1 MACCCAAIREEIE
14 STPGA
19 IFGDPATQGR
29 ECHGEVCLPEMAVG
43 VRCACIEFW
52 DAEDACGRL
61 VWSWHVAVFTEPGVL
76 HRSVD
81 DPRLRKVAEE
91 IAERVLEKLG
101 PVA

>member
-14 STPGA
+14 ATPGA
-19 IFGDPATQGR
+19 IFGEPAAQGR
-29 ECHGEVCLPEMAVG
+29 ECHGEVRLPEMAAG

-52 DAEDACGRL
+52 DAENTTGRR
-61 VWSWHVAVFTEPGVL
+61 VWSWYVALFTVPGVQ
-76 HRSVD
+76 HGSVD